1 MADHAAFASAW
12 TAQVYGTS
20 FVSLSRP
27 ETERFLLGLT
37 GRLVAALTTDP
48 FSAVP
53 AAQVA
58 EDLVAAH
65 YTGPTVLDRTL
76 RLVGDHLLSTVDL
89 PANGELPSR
98 VVALMAAL
106 AAGYAD
112 ALRERTFDEQETI
125 KRAVLRA
132 RDDAESA
139 LRASDARFRAMFSVS
154 PIGIAITGLDGR
166 IVEANGAL
174 QEILCSS
181 VSALSG
187 CTLVELVHPDDAA
200 ALTRCEAELDTG
212 EVELYRTEK
221 RFLLPDGDLVWAY
234 VSVALIHDSRGAPAY
249 RMAMVEDISQRHL
262 LYEQLRRQT
271 LHDQLTGLPNRA
283 RFTAAVDGLLGQA
296 GPHARVVLCLF
307 DLDGFRVVNGG
318 LGPVVGDE
326 VLKEVGA
333 RIRESVAA
341 EPGALAAYLGGDRFA
356 VLLPR
361 CGSVQAAVAATER
374 VLAAIGEPIQVV
386 GHRLT
391 VSASAGV
398 VERAAQG
405 VRTPDL
411 LRDAD
416 ITLHWAK
423 TDGRGQWTLFDT
435 DRAKRERIRYEM
447 ATTIALAMDNEEFY
461 LEYQPVVRLRDGLV
475 RGVEALLR
483 WDHPEL
489 GVLVQDDF
497 CELAEDIGLIV
508 RLGKWVLRL
517 ACAQAATWSAELGAR
532 APAVSVNLCPRQLR
546 DADLVRD
553 VQTILRETGLA
564 PERLWLEV
572 PESAVPVEAT
582 EAIETL
588 TILAEMGVEIL
599 LDRFGKDPAD
609 PAHLRNLPLHAVK
622 VYRVPL
628 AGLGGTGADPARE
641 RMVSDLIALAHV
653 LELPVIV
660 EHVAD
665 ADQAQRLTEMGCDAG
680 QGPYFGVAGTPEDA
694 RALLSGHSASR
705 G

>member
-1 MADHAAFASAW
+1 MADHAAFARAW

-20 FVSLSRP
+20 FVSMSRP
-27 ETERFLLGLT
+27 ETEHFLLGLT
-37 GRLVAALTTDP
+37 DRLVAALTADP

-76 RLVGDHLLSTVDL
+76 RLVGDQLLSTVDL
-89 PANGELPSR
+89 PAHGELPGR

-132 RDDAESA
+132 RDDAETA
-139 LRASDARFRAMFSVS
+139 LRASDARFRAVFSVS
-154 PIGIAITGLDGR
+154 PIGIAITDLHGR

-174 QEILCSS
+174 QEILRSPAT
-181 VSALSG
+181 ALTG
-187 CTLVELVHPDDAA
+187 CTLAELVHPDDAA
-200 ALTRCEAELDTG
+200 ALTRCEADLERG
-212 EVELYRTEK
+212 EIELYRTEK
-221 RFLLPDGDLVWAY
+221 RFLLPDGDLVWAFL
-234 VSVALIHDSRGAPAY
+234 SVALIHNARGLPTY

-283 RFTAAVDGLLGQA
+283 RFTSAVDGLLAQA
-296 GPHARVVLCLF
+296 GPNARVALCLF

-326 VLKEVGA
+326 VLKEVGG
-333 RIRESVAA
+333 RISDGVAA
-341 EPGALAAYLGGDRFA
+341 EPESLAAYLGGDRFA

-361 CGSVQAAVAATER
+361 SSGAQAAVALTER
-374 VLAAIGEPIQVV
+374 VLTSIGEPIQVV

-398 VERAAQG
+398 VERPAAG

-416 ITLHWAK
+416 LTLHWAK

-435 DRAKRERIRYEM
+435 ERARRERVRYEM
-447 ATTIALAMDNEEFY
+447 ATTMALAMDNEEFY
-461 LEYQPVVRLRDGLV
+461 LEFQPVVRLRDGLV
-475 RGVEALLR
+475 RGVEALLH

-508 RLGKWVLRL
+508 RLGRWVLRE
-517 ACAQAATWSAELGAR
+517 ACAQAAVWSTEMGER

-553 VQTILRETGLA
+553 VQTILRDTGLA
-564 PERLWLEV
+564 PDRLWLEI

-599 LDRFGKDPAD
+599 LDRFGKSPAD

-622 VYRVPL
+622 VHRVPL
-628 AGLGGTGADPARE
+628 AGPGNGADPARE
-641 RMVSDLIALAHV
+641 RMVADLIALAHV

-660 EHVAD
+660 AHVSD
-665 ADQAQRLTEMGCDAG
+665 AEQVRRLTELGCDAA

-694 RALLSGHSASR
+694 RALLSGQSPSR